1 MMRIRLALFTLFL
14 TGMSFGQD
22 LHFAQLNNVQPLMNP
37 ALTSAF
43 KGFERISIQQR
54 NQWIQAGT
62 RFSTSNIT
70 AEFSLNKKRGRDQ
83 AYAGVGMFF
92 NNDVGGD
99 SKFSISSG
107 GLLASG
113 NIPIKEG
120 NWLSAGL
127 QMALNSRSADFS
139 RLIFYNQW
147 NGSAF
152 DPNIASG
159 ELNGK
164 TSFTYID
171 AGAGISFRHEKT
183 KNLKRRTAHNGFI
196 LGASFSH
203 LNRPD
208 LRYSALGLDRVY
220 TKFCFHGQ
228 FRFGL
233 TDVSGLE
240 LNVAQFLQGPH
251 KETNI
256 GLLYVFH
263 MKEGMRTATFRQD
276 QNLYAGIFFR
286 VPGAFTPYIA
296 LDFRSFR
303 AALSYDYDLG
313 KINLA
318 YRHSIEFC
326 LNYTFSNK
334 SMFSR

>member
-1 MMRIRLALFTLFL
+1 MRKTILFCFALL
-14 TGMSFGQD
+14 TGFSFGQD
-22 LHFAQLNNVQPLMNP
+22 MHFAQLNNVQPLMNP

-43 KGFERISIQQR
+43 KGFERVSIQHR

-62 RFSTSNIT
+62 KFSTSNIA
-70 AEFSLNKKRGRDQ
+70 AEFSLNKKRGRDR

-147 NGSAF
+147 NGANF
-152 DPNIASG
+152 DPNISSG

-171 AGAGISFRHEKT
+171 AGAGVSFRHEKT
-183 KNLKRRTAHNGFI
+183 SNVKRRTAHNGFI
-196 LGASFSH
+196 LGASFQH

-240 LNVAQFLQGPH
+240 VNVAQFLQGPH

-276 QNLYAGIFFR
+276 QNLYAGLFFR

-313 KINLA
+313 KINIA

-326 LNYTFSNK
+326 LNYTFNNK